1 MKGNT
6 TWAEGDLENDFIE
19 APSQMFEE
27 WPQDPTILQTFARH
41 YKTNEPI
48 PVELAENAKA
58 ADKFGRALEVRT
70 QVFYAA
76 IRLDFYN
83 RDPQGLDSDKLV
95 SQLQARYTPF

>member
-1 MKGNT
+1 
-6 TWAEGDLENDFIE
+6 
-19 APSQMFEE
+19 
-27 WPQDPTILQTFARH
+27 
-41 YKTNEPI
+41 
-48 PVELAENAKA
+48 
-58 ADKFGRALEVRT
+58 LEVRT

>member
-1 MKGNT
+1 
-6 TWAEGDLENDFIE
+6 
-19 APSQMFEE
+19 
-27 WPQDPTILQTFARH
+27 
-41 YKTNEPI
+41 
-48 PVELAENAKA
+48 VELAEKAKA